1 MQALRG
7 GRLVRQPCQPAS
19 LSHFLDWTPG
29 NRLGSLR
36 RLCLSTT
43 WAYDLGILVGQFVQ
57 EGGERRVT
65 VRA

>member
-1 MQALRG
+1 MTVTILKSSCSR
-7 GRLVRQPCQPAS
+7 
-19 LSHFLDWTPG
+19 FLDRPRPG

-36 RLCLSTT
+36 LCLSTT
-43 WAYDLGILVGQFVQ
+43 WADDLGILVGQLVQ